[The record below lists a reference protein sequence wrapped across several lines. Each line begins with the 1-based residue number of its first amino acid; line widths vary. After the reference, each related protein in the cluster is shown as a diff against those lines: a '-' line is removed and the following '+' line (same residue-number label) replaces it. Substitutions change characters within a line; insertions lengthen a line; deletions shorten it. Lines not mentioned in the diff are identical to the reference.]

1 METALVFKLILAAG
15 GFAVWIYQQ
24 MKAKAEQPAPTAM
37 AAPPPIPR
45 RARKPRVAAA
55 KGVVAAK
62 NVAKPADESAEGSVR
77 PAAAPHLDSSSLVV
91 TRPAR
96 ALSRAQFRGAAALR
110 QAIVAREVLGPPL
123 CLRPP
128 RF

>member
-1 METALVFKLILAAG
+1 MEGALILKLLLAAG
-15 GFAVWIYQQ
+15 GFAVWAYGQL
-24 MKAKAEQPAPTAM
+24 KAKVEQPAPTAM

-45 RARKPRVAAA
+45 RVRKPRAAA
-55 KGVVAAK
+55 KPAAK
-62 NVAKPADESAEGSVR
+62 AAEEPAEGPAR

-96 ALSRAQFRGAAALR
+96 ALSRSQFRGAAALR

>member
-1 METALVFKLILAAG
+1 MEGALIIKLLLAVG
-15 GFAVWIYQQ
+15 GFAVWAYQQ
-24 MKAKAEQPAPTAM
+24 VKAKAEQPTPTAM

-45 RARKPRVAAA
+45 RARKPRAVAP
-55 KGVVAAK
+55 KGA
-62 NVAKPADESAEGSVR
+62 AKPAEEPAEGPAR
-77 PAAAPHLDSSSLVV
+77 PAAAPHLDSSDLVV

-96 ALSRAQFRGAAALR
+96 ALSRTQFRGAAALR

>member
-1 METALVFKLILAAG
+1 MDADFIFKLLLAAG
-15 GFAVWIYQQ
+15 GFAVWAYGQ
-24 MKAKAEQPAPTAM
+24 MKEKAEKPAPSVM

-45 RARKPRVAAA
+45 RARKPRAPQSAPKAAEE
-55 KGVVAAK
+55 
-62 NVAKPADESAEGSVR
+62 PAEGAAR
-77 PAAAPHLDSSSLVV
+77 PAPAPHLDSTSLVV

-96 ALSRAQFRGAAALR
+96 ALSRSQFRGAAALR

>member
-1 METALVFKLILAAG
+1 MDADVIFKLLLAAG
-15 GFAVWIYQQ
+15 GFAVWAYQQ
-24 MKAKAEQPAPTAM
+24 MKEKAEKPAPSVM

-45 RARKPRVAAA
+45 RTRKPRAPKSAPKAAEE
-55 KGVVAAK
+55 
-62 NVAKPADESAEGSVR
+62 PAEGAAR
-77 PAAAPHLDSSSLVV
+77 PAPAPHLDDTNLVV

-96 ALSRAQFRGAAALR
+96 AQSRTQFRGASALR

>member
-1 METALVFKLILAAG
+1 MEGAVIFKLLLAAG
-15 GFAVWIYQQ
+15 GFAVWAYQQ
-24 MKAKAEQPAPTAM
+24 VRAKVEQPTPTAM

-45 RARKPRVAAA
+45 RARKPRAAA
-55 KGVVAAK
+55 PK
-62 NVAKPADESAEGSVR
+62 NAAKPAEEPAEGSVR
-77 PAAAPHLDSSSLVV
+77 PAAAVHLDASSLVV

-96 ALSRAQFRGAAALR
+96 ALSRTQFRGAAALR

>member
-1 METALVFKLILAAG
+1 MEPALILKLVLAAG
-15 GFAVWIYQQ
+15 GFAVWAYGQF
-24 MKAKAEQPAPTAM
+24 KSKVEQPAPTAM

-45 RARKPRVAAA
+45 RARKPRVT
-55 KGVVAAK
+55 
-62 NVAKPADESAEGSVR
+62 AKPAAKASEEPAEGPAR
-77 PAAAPHLDSSSLVV
+77 PAATPHLDSSSLVV

-96 ALSRAQFRGAAALR
+96 ALSRSQFRGAAALR

>member
-1 METALVFKLILAAG
+1 MEGAAIFKLLLAAG
-15 GFAVWIYQQ
+15 GFAVWAYQQ
-24 MKAKAEQPAPTAM
+24 VRAKAEQPTPTAM

-45 RARKPRVAAA
+45 RARKPRPAVPKSA
-55 KGVVAAK
+55 
-62 NVAKPADESAEGSVR
+62 AKPAEEPAEGPVR
-77 PAAAPHLDSSSLVV
+77 PAAAPHLDASDLVV

-96 ALSRAQFRGAAALR
+96 ALSRTQFRGAAALR

>member
-1 METALVFKLILAAG
+1 MEAAVIFKLLLAAG
-15 GFAVWIYQQ
+15 GFAVWAYQQ
-24 MKAKAEQPAPTAM
+24 VKAKAEQPAPTAM

-45 RARKPRVAAA
+45 RARKPRPAVAP
-55 KGVVAAK
+55 K
-62 NVAKPADESAEGSVR
+62 NAAKPAEEPAEGPAR
-77 PAAAPHLDSSSLVV
+77 PAATPHLDSSSLVV

-96 ALSRAQFRGAAALR
+96 AQSRSQFRGSAALR

>member
-1 METALVFKLILAAG
+1 MEPALILKLVLAAG
-15 GFAVWIYQQ
+15 GFAVWAYGQF
-24 MKAKAEQPAPTAM
+24 KSKVEQPAPTAM

-45 RARKPRVAAA
+45 RARKPRAT
-55 KGVVAAK
+55 
-62 NVAKPADESAEGSVR
+62 AKPAAKASEEPVEGPAR
-77 PAAAPHLDSSSLVV
+77 PAATTHLDSSSLVV

-96 ALSRAQFRGAAALR
+96 ALSRSQFRGAAALR

>member
-1 METALVFKLILAAG
+1 MEGALILKVLLAAG
-15 GFAVWIYQQ
+15 GFAVWAYQQ
-24 MKAKAEQPAPTAM
+24 VKAKAEQPAPTAM

-45 RARKPRVAAA
+45 RARKPRVA
-55 KGVVAAK
+55 VAK
-62 NVAKPADESAEGSVR
+62 NVAKPAQEPAEGPAR

-96 ALSRAQFRGAAALR
+96 ALSRTQFRGAAALR

>member
-1 METALVFKLILAAG
+1 MEAASVFKLLLAAG
-15 GFAVWIYQQ
+15 GFAVWAYQQ
-24 MKAKAEQPAPTAM
+24 VKAKAEQPAPTAM

-45 RARKPRVAAA
+45 RARKPRSFAPKPAA
-55 KGVVAAK
+55 KAAEE
-62 NVAKPADESAEGSVR
+62 PAEGSVR
-77 PAAAPHLDSSSLVV
+77 PSSAAVHLDASSLVV

-96 ALSRAQFRGAAALR
+96 ALSRMQFRGSAALR

>member
-1 METALVFKLILAAG
+1 MEGAAIFKLLLAAG
-15 GFAVWIYQQ
+15 GFAVWAYRQVQ
-24 MKAKAEQPAPTAM
+24 AKTEQPTPTAR
-37 AAPPPIPR
+37 AAPPPLPR
-45 RARKPRVAAA
+45 RARKPRPAVPKSA
-55 KGVVAAK
+55 
-62 NVAKPADESAEGSVR
+62 AKPAEEPAEGPVR
-77 PAAAPHLDSSSLVV
+77 PAAAPHLDASDLVV

-96 ALSRAQFRGAAALR
+96 ALSRTQFRGAAALR

>member
-1 METALVFKLILAAG
+1 MDGAVIFKLLLAAG
-15 GFAVWIYQQ
+15 GFAVWAYQQ
-24 MKAKAEQPAPTAM
+24 VRAKVEQPAPTAM

-45 RARKPRVAAA
+45 RPRKSRPAVAPKKAA
-55 KGVVAAK
+55 KAA
-62 NVAKPADESAEGSVR
+62 EELAEGPAR
-77 PAAAPHLDSSSLVV
+77 PAAVPHLDSSSLVV

-96 ALSRAQFRGAAALR
+96 ALSRSQFRGAAALR

>member
-1 METALVFKLILAAG
+1 MEGAAIFKLLLAAG
-15 GFAVWIYQQ
+15 GFAVWAYQQ
-24 MKAKAEQPAPTAM
+24 VRAKVEQPTPTAM

-45 RARKPRVAAA
+45 RTRKARPTVAPKKA
-55 KGVVAAK
+55 
-62 NVAKPADESAEGSVR
+62 AKPAEEVAEGPAR
-77 PAAAPHLDSSSLVV
+77 PAAAVHLDASDLVV

-96 ALSRAQFRGAAALR
+96 ALSRSQFRGAAALR

>member
-1 METALVFKLILAAG
+1 MEGAAIFKLLLAAG
-15 GFAVWIYQQ
+15 GFAVWAYRQLQ
-24 MKAKAEQPAPTAM
+24 AKAEQPAPTAM

-45 RARKPRVAAA
+45 RARKPRSAAP
-55 KGVVAAK
+55 K
-62 NVAKPADESAEGSVR
+62 NAAKPAEEPAEASVR
-77 PAAAPHLDSSSLVV
+77 PAAAPHLDASDLVV

-96 ALSRAQFRGAAALR
+96 ALSRAQFRGTAALR

-128 RF
+128 RY

>member
-1 METALVFKLILAAG
+1 MEGALILKVLLAAG
-15 GFAVWIYQQ
+15 GFAVWAYQQ
-24 MKAKAEQPAPTAM
+24 LKAKAGQPAPAAM

-45 RARKPRVAAA
+45 RVRKPRAPKSAPKAATE
-55 KGVVAAK
+55 
-62 NVAKPADESAEGSVR
+62 PAEGPAR
-77 PAAAPHLDSSSLVV
+77 PAAAPHLDAADLVV

-96 ALSRAQFRGAAALR
+96 ALSRSQFRGTAALR

>member
-1 METALVFKLILAAG
+1 MEGALILKLLLAAG
-15 GFAVWIYQQ
+15 GFAVWAYQQ
-24 MKAKAEQPAPTAM
+24 VKSKVEQPAPTAM

-45 RARKPRVAAA
+45 RTRKPRAAVVPKNAA
-55 KGVVAAK
+55 KAAEQ
-62 NVAKPADESAEGSVR
+62 PAEGPAR
-77 PAAAPHLDSSSLVV
+77 PAPAPHLDDSSLVV

-96 ALSRAQFRGAAALR
+96 TQSRSQFRGSAALR

-128 RF
+128 RS

>member
-1 METALVFKLILAAG
+1 MEPALILKLVLAAG
-15 GFAVWIYQQ
+15 GFAVWAYGQF
-24 MKAKAEQPAPTAM
+24 KSKVEQPAPTAM

-45 RARKPRVAAA
+45 RARKPRSV
-55 KGVVAAK
+55 GP
-62 NVAKPADESAEGSVR
+62 KPAPKVAPKAAEEPAEG
-77 PAAAPHLDSSSLVV
+77 AARLTPAPHLDSTNLVV

-96 ALSRAQFRGAAALR
+96 AQARTQFRGAAALR

>member
-1 METALVFKLILAAG
+1 MEAAHVFKLILAAG
-15 GFAVWIYQQ
+15 GFAVWAYQQ
-24 MKAKAEQPAPTAM
+24 LKAKAEQPAPTAM

-55 KGVVAAK
+55 K
-62 NVAKPADESAEGSVR
+62 NVAKPADEPAEGPAR
-77 PAAAPHLDSSSLVV
+77 PAAAAHLDSSNLVV

>member
-1 METALVFKLILAAG
+1 MDAALVFKLLLAAG
-15 GFAVWIYQQ
+15 GFAVWAYQQ

-37 AAPPPIPR
+37 AAPPPLPR
-45 RARKPRVAAA
+45 RARKPRAP
-55 KGVVAAK
+55 
-62 NVAKPADESAEGSVR
+62 KPATKLSAEPSKEPAEGAAR
-77 PAAAPHLDSSSLVV
+77 PAPPAHLDSASLVV

-96 ALSRAQFRGAAALR
+96 AQSRTQFRGAAALR

>member
-1 METALVFKLILAAG
+1 MEGAAIFKLLLAAG
-15 GFAVWIYQQ
+15 GFAVWAYQQ
-24 MKAKAEQPAPTAM
+24 VRAKVEQPTPTAM

-45 RARKPRVAAA
+45 RVRKPRAAA
-55 KGVVAAK
+55 PK
-62 NVAKPADESAEGSVR
+62 NAAKPAEEPAEGSVR
-77 PAAAPHLDSSSLVV
+77 PAAAVHLDASSLVV

-96 ALSRAQFRGAAALR
+96 ALSRTQFRGAAALR

>member
-1 METALVFKLILAAG
+1 MEGALILKLLLAAG
-15 GFAVWIYQQ
+15 GFAVWAYGQL
-24 MKAKAEQPAPTAM
+24 KAKVEQPAPTAM

-45 RARKPRVAAA
+45 RVRKPRVAA
-55 KGVVAAK
+55 KPAAK
-62 NVAKPADESAEGSVR
+62 ASEETAEAPAR
-77 PAAAPHLDSSSLVV
+77 PAATPHLDASDLVV

-96 ALSRAQFRGAAALR
+96 ALSRSQFRGAAALR

>member
-1 METALVFKLILAAG
+1 MEGAAIFKLLLAAG
-15 GFAVWIYQQ
+15 GFAVWAYQQ
-24 MKAKAEQPAPTAM
+24 VRAKVEQPAPTAM

-45 RARKPRVAAA
+45 RTRKSRPAVAP
-55 KGVVAAK
+55 K
-62 NVAKPADESAEGSVR
+62 NAAKPAEEAAEGPAR
-77 PAAAPHLDSSSLVV
+77 PAAMPHLDSSSLVV

-96 ALSRAQFRGAAALR
+96 ALSRSQFRGAAALR

>member
-1 METALVFKLILAAG
+1 MEGAVIFKLLLAAG
-15 GFAVWIYQQ
+15 GFAVWAYQQ
-24 MKAKAEQPAPTAM
+24 VRAKVEQPAATAM

-45 RARKPRVAAA
+45 RTRKARPAVAPKKA
-55 KGVVAAK
+55 
-62 NVAKPADESAEGSVR
+62 AKPAEEVAEG
-77 PAAAPHLDSSSLVV
+77 PAAAVHLDASDLVV

-96 ALSRAQFRGAAALR
+96 ALSRSQFRGAAALR

>member
-1 METALVFKLILAAG
+1 MEGAAIFKLLLAVG
-15 GFAVWIYQQ
+15 GFAVWAYRQLQ
-24 MKAKAEQPAPTAM
+24 AKAERPAAPIM

-45 RARKPRVAAA
+45 RARKPRAVAKSAAKAAA
-55 KGVVAAK
+55 E
-62 NVAKPADESAEGSVR
+62 PAEGPAR
-77 PAAAPHLDSSSLVV
+77 PTAAPHLDASDLVV

-96 ALSRAQFRGAAALR
+96 ALARSQFRGTAALR

-128 RF
+128 RY

>member
-1 METALVFKLILAAG
+1 MEGAVIFKLLLAAG
-15 GFAVWIYQQ
+15 GFAVWAYQQ
-24 MKAKAEQPAPTAM
+24 VRAKVEQPAPTAM

-45 RARKPRVAAA
+45 RARKPRHAVAPKNAA
-55 KGVVAAK
+55 KPVEEAPEGAARI
-62 NVAKPADESAEGSVR
+62 PS
-77 PAAAPHLDSSSLVV
+77 PHLDSSDLVV

-128 RF
+128 RY

>member
-1 METALVFKLILAAG
+1 MEPALILKIVLAAG
-15 GFAVWIYQQ
+15 GFAVWAYGQF
-24 MKAKAEQPAPTAM
+24 KGKVEQPAPTAM

-45 RARKPRVAAA
+45 RARKPRSVAP
-55 KGVVAAK
+55 
-62 NVAKPADESAEGSVR
+62 KPAPKAAEEPAEGAAR
-77 PAAAPHLDSSSLVV
+77 PTPAPHLDVTNLVV

-96 ALSRAQFRGAAALR
+96 AQARTQFRGAAALR

>member
-1 METALVFKLILAAG
+1 MEGAAIFKLLLAAG
-15 GFAVWIYQQ
+15 GFAVWAYQQ
-24 MKAKAEQPAPTAM
+24 VRAKAEQPTPTAM
-37 AAPPPIPR
+37 AAPPPLPR
-45 RARKPRVAAA
+45 RARKPRPAVPKSA
-55 KGVVAAK
+55 
-62 NVAKPADESAEGSVR
+62 AKPAEEPAEGPVR
-77 PAAAPHLDSSSLVV
+77 PAAAPHLDASSLVV

-96 ALSRAQFRGAAALR
+96 ALSRTQVRGAAALR

>member
-1 METALVFKLILAAG
+1 MEAASIFKLLLAVG
-15 GFAVWIYQQ
+15 GFAVWAYQQ
-24 MKAKAEQPAPTAM
+24 LKAKAEQPAPTAM

-45 RARKPRVAAA
+45 RVRKPRAAA
-55 KGVVAAK
+55 KP
-62 NVAKPADESAEGSVR
+62 VAKASEESAEGSAR
-77 PAAAPHLDSSSLVV
+77 PAATPHLDSSSLVV
-91 TRPAR
+91 TLPAR
-96 ALSRAQFRGAAALR
+96 ALSRPQFRGAAALR

>member
-1 METALVFKLILAAG
+1 MDADVIFKLLLAAG
-15 GFAVWIYQQ
+15 GFAVWAYQQ
-24 MKAKAEQPAPTAM
+24 MKAKSEQPAPSAM
-37 AAPPPIPR
+37 AAPPPLPR
-45 RARKPRVAAA
+45 RARKPRAPKPAA
-55 KGVVAAK
+55 KASEE
-62 NVAKPADESAEGSVR
+62 PAEGAAR
-77 PAAAPHLDSSSLVV
+77 PALAPHLDSTNLVV

-96 ALSRAQFRGAAALR
+96 AQSRTQFRGAAALR

>member
-1 METALVFKLILAAG
+1 MEAAAIFKLLLAAG
-15 GFAVWIYQQ
+15 GFAVWAYQQ
-24 MKAKAEQPAPTAM
+24 LKAKAEQPAPTAM
-37 AAPPPIPR
+37 AAPPPLPR
-45 RARKPRVAAA
+45 RVRKPRPS
-55 KGVVAAK
+55 
-62 NVAKPADESAEGSVR
+62 AKPAAKAAEEPAEGSAR
-77 PAAAPHLDSSSLVV
+77 PAATPHLDASDLVV

-96 ALSRAQFRGAAALR
+96 ALSRSQFRGAAALR

>member
-1 METALVFKLILAAG
+1 MEGAVIFKLLLAAG
-15 GFAVWIYQQ
+15 GFAVWAYQQ
-24 MKAKAEQPAPTAM
+24 VRAKVEQPTPTAM

-45 RARKPRVAAA
+45 RVRKPRAAA
-55 KGVVAAK
+55 PK
-62 NVAKPADESAEGSVR
+62 NAAKPAEEPAEGSVR
-77 PAAAPHLDSSSLVV
+77 PAAAAVHLDASSLVV

-96 ALSRAQFRGAAALR
+96 ALSRTQFRGAAALR

>member
-1 METALVFKLILAAG
+1 METAAIFKLLLAAG
-15 GFAVWIYQQ
+15 GFAVWAYQQ
-24 MKAKAEQPAPTAM
+24 LKAKAEQPAPTAM
-37 AAPPPIPR
+37 AAPPPLPR
-45 RARKPRVAAA
+45 RVRKPRPA
-55 KGVVAAK
+55 
-62 NVAKPADESAEGSVR
+62 AKPAAKAAEEPAEGSAR
-77 PAAAPHLDSSSLVV
+77 PAATPHLDASDLVV

-96 ALSRAQFRGAAALR
+96 ALSRSQFRGAAALR

>member
-1 METALVFKLILAAG
+1 MEAALVFKLILAAG
-15 GFAVWIYQQ
+15 GFVVWVYQQ

-45 RARKPRVAAA
+45 RARKPRVA
-55 KGVVAAK
+55 VAK
-62 NVAKPADESAEGSVR
+62 NVAKPAQEPAEGPAR

-96 ALSRAQFRGAAALR
+96 ALSRTQFRGAAALR

>member
-1 METALVFKLILAAG
+1 MDADFIFKLLLAAG
-15 GFAVWIYQQ
+15 GFAVWAYGQ
-24 MKAKAEQPAPTAM
+24 MKEKAEKPAPSVM

-45 RARKPRVAAA
+45 RTRKPRAPKSAPKAAEE
-55 KGVVAAK
+55 
-62 NVAKPADESAEGSVR
+62 PAEGAAR
-77 PAAAPHLDSSSLVV
+77 PAPAPHLDSTSLVV

-96 ALSRAQFRGAAALR
+96 AQSRAQFRGAAALR